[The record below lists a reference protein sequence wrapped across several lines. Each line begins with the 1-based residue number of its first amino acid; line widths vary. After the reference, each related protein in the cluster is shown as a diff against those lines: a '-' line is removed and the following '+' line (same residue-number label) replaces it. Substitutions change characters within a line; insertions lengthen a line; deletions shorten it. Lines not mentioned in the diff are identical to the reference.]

1 MYIQAKFKVLP
12 YGLYTSLFVPKKHLV
27 DIFMDFIL
35 GLPRWERSKD
45 SIFMVIDKFSKM
57 THTMPYHKTN
67 DATNIDD
74 LFFREIVW
82 LHDIP
87 RSIVSDWD
95 VKFFSYFWKVLLGKL
110 GTKLLFF
117 TTCYPQTDGQIILMI
132 CSLGR

>member
-1 MYIQAKFKVLP
+1 
-12 YGLYTSLFVPKKHLV
+12 
-27 DIFMDFIL
+27 
-35 GLPRWERSKD
+35 
-45 SIFMVIDKFSKM
+45 MVIDKFSKM

-117 TTCYPQTDGQIILMI
+117 TTCYPQTDGQMKVINKTLTNLFCTVIQKNL
-132 CSLGR
+132 RN